1 MSRRDLLASVAQTP
15 RSTSAGPC
23 DLPILYR
30 DGAQL
35 GVFYASPLEA
45 ARAVLARTSLE
56 PWPLF
61 GRAITTIQ
69 AWSYRDSTV
78 GSYGEVGLGIVA
90 RKKGSRPSLLKLGMD
105 MRDQEEQGI
114 WVCTLPVTTEAAW
127 AAGVELWGYPKYV
140 TPITSDFGAR
150 EARVRL
156 GDELEITVEAGRG
169 LSLPSLPVVTLTSLG
184 GRLIRTVIETQMALR
199 WTLGRTANV
208 RILGRGPTA
217 DAFEALGL
225 EGVRPL
231 SAFRTD
237 AFRAVLPEGRDIGA
251 AGSG

>member
-1 MSRRDLLASVAQTP
+1 MSRRDLLSSVTQSP
-15 RSTSAGPC
+15 RSTSAGNC

-35 GVFYASPLEA
+35 GVFYASSLDA
-45 ARAVLARTSLE
+45 ARAVLADTSLE

-78 GSYGEVGLGIVA
+78 GAYGEVGLGIVA

-105 MRDQEEQGI
+105 MRDQDDQGI
-114 WVCTLPVTTEAAW
+114 WVCTLPVTTQAAW

-140 TPITSDFGAR
+140 TPITCDFGER

-156 GDELEITVEAGRG
+156 GDELEITVESARG
-169 LSLPSLPVVTLTSLG
+169 AALPSLPVVTLTALE
-184 GRLIRTVIETQMALR
+184 GRLIRTVIETQMPLR
-199 WTLGRTANV
+199 WTLGRSASV
-208 RILGRGPTA
+208 RILGRGRTA

-225 EGVRPL
+225 AGAKPL
-231 SAFRTD
+231 CGFRTD
-237 AFRAVLPEGRDIGA
+237 AFRAILPAGRDVGTA
-251 AGSG
+251 RAG